1 LRDCEGLTYD
11 KTIKEL
17 KELYPSSEDDDLADN
32 VNPHGLSNSVPEA
45 ILSMIRYKG
54 AVEALGS
61 MIWCVLVWHKRVMAK
76 YLG

>member
-1 LRDCEGLTYD
+1 MPSSCLWTSLRDSEGLTYE

-17 KELYPSSEDDDLADN
+17 KELYPASEDDAMSDN

-45 ILSMIRYKG
+45 ILSMIRFKG

-61 MIWCVLVWHKRVMAK
+61 MIW
-76 YLG
+76 